1 MVFLTLR
8 IKNLYCFK
16 DTKLD
21 FTCSKDTGSTVLKN
35 EPLKGLPEV
44 QFKRINV
51 LIGSNA
57 SGKTSLARIMYGISG
72 FLSGGDLEYVKDG
85 ISTSEGLGSI
95 EVTYITPHTSEIH
108 HLELEINLEGISKEV
123 HRKEPLVASKPL
135 IKTLED
141 IYTADPTFYY
151 DSEHLHN
158 VRYPE
163 FKSVGVATGQV
174 GLVGTNNT
182 YHYLING
189 EQVYWSNTIQED
201 IKVLKKILQYFDP
214 SISNVLPIKGL
225 RGTYVIKFENG
236 DSIIA
241 KQEHSTEK
249 SRERLSKGTQEAI
262 KVASLVSTVRNSK
275 DLSTTFFL
283 DGGLGYAHPLLENT
297 ILGIV
302 IGNLN
307 PYSQLFYTTHTY
319 ENLKHSIPNSNF
331 TFLQEVDGIKESSQ

>member
-16 DTKLD
+16 DTKIDL
-21 FTCSKDTGSTVLKN
+21 TYPKSSSNTILNN
-35 EPLKGLPEV
+35 EPLEGFPEIR
-44 QFKRINV
+44 FKRVNV
-51 LIGSNA
+51 LMGANA
-57 SGKTSLARIMYGISG
+57 SGKTTLGKVMYGINS

-85 ISTSEGLGSI
+85 ISASEGLGSI

-108 HLELEINLEGISKEV
+108 HLELEVGLEGISKEV
-123 HRKEPLVASKPL
+123 HRKQSLVASKSL
-135 IKTLED
+135 TKTLED
-141 IYTADPTFYY
+141 ICTAEPTFYY
-151 DSEHLHN
+151 DSEHLHS

-163 FKSVGVATGQV
+163 FKSVGIVTGQI
-174 GLVGTNNT
+174 GLVDTT
-182 YHYLING
+182 SEYYYLING
-189 EQVYWSNTIQED
+189 EQVHWSSSIQED
-201 IKVLKKILQYFDP
+201 TKALKKILQCFDP
-214 SISNVLPIKGL
+214 SISNLLPIKGL
-225 RGTYVIKFENG
+225 RSTYVIKFENG

-262 KVASLVSTVRNSK
+262 KAASLVSTVQNAK

-283 DGGLGYAHPLLENT
+283 DGGLGYAHPLLEST
-297 ILGIV
+297 VLGIV
-302 IGNLN
+302 VGKLN